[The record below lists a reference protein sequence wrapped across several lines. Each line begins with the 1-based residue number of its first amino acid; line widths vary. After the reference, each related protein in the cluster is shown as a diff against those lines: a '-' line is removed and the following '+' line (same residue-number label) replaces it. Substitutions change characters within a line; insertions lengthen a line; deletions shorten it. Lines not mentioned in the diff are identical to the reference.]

1 MGKMLRC
8 QLVQVVTATK
18 QFRFNLGHQQHQQQ
32 QQQQQQQHLGSKNEV
47 FQLLENNKYN
57 GNNQAGPV
65 FMI

>member
-18 QFRFNLGHQQHQQQ
+18 QFRFNLGHQQH
-32 QQQQQQQHLGSKNEV
+32 QQQQQHLGSKNEV